1 MKRTLVV
8 HIRRGADANGRSRYL
23 CERRGPR
30 AELERR
36 HVELAWLDD
45 LQRKPLGELAALM
58 KRVTCPHCREAFKF
72 SPAASIGEGPDPWK
86 LRAQGAE

>member
-8 HIRRGADANGRSRYL
+8 HIRRSSDANGRSRYL

-36 HVELAWLDD
+36 HVELAWLRRDS
-45 LQRKPLGELAALM
+45 RPLE
-58 KRVTCPHCREAFKF
+58 RVTCPHCKEAFTF
-72 SPAASIGEGPDPWK
+72 LRPEQIGDGPES
-86 LRAQGAE
+86 LNLGAREMRGSE

>member
-36 HVELAWLDD
+36 HVEARALERDS
-45 LQRKPLGELAALM
+45 RELE
-58 KRVTCPHCREAFKF
+58 RVTCPHCKEAFTF
-72 SPAASIGEGPDPWK
+72 SRQGQISDGPEPLNLGARAMREEREG
-86 LRAQGAE
+86 

>member
-8 HIRRGADANGRSRYL
+8 HIRRSSDANGRSRYL

-36 HVELAWLDD
+36 HVELAWLESDS
-45 LQRKPLGELAALM
+45 RPLE
-58 KRVTCPHCREAFKF
+58 RVTCPNCKEAFTL
-72 SPAASIGEGPDPWK
+72 SRQCAIEEGPRS
-86 LRAQGAE
+86 LNLGGREMREGR